1 MYLKSIKTRL
11 HSLLRFAFEQH
22 FENLIINCRESFK
35 YLKEKIKSTEL
46 WMDHTVHKAVLK
58 DIEEKKNQSLF
69 AVLIEPT
76 KLLSV
81 H

>member
-35 YLKEKIKSTEL
+35 YLK
-46 WMDHTVHKAVLK
+46 
-58 DIEEKKNQSLF
+58 KKNKIHRTLDGPHSSQGG
-69 AVLIEPT
+69 VER
-76 KLLSV
+76 
-81 H
+81 